1 MNYVMLYFFLPWA
14 TLLSCAQSN
23 EHRENVLAWQQSQNE
38 EFKDPVRTPLMA
50 EDRTNF
56 QGHNFFPIDKD
67 YRVTARFESTPESPI
82 FLLATSKGT
91 EKRYRRLGKLHFIL
105 KEKAITIEAYIPV
118 QGFGMAA
125 LGQHVFIPISDQTN
139 GNTTYDAGR
148 YLHIDGV
155 PASREWILDFNKLYN
170 PFCAYNANF
179 ECPIV
184 PEPNQL
190 DIPIE
195 AGIKGF

>member
-1 MNYVMLYFFLPWA
+1 MKKAILLFILTSISFFA
-14 TLLSCAQSN
+14 CAQDDAHKK
-23 EHRENVLAWQQSQNE
+23 EIRAWQQSQNE
-38 EFKDPVRTPLMA
+38 EFKDPARTPLMA

-56 QGHNFFPIDKD
+56 QGHYFFPIDKD
-67 YRVTARFESTPESPI
+67 YRVTARFESTPKSPV

-91 EKRYRRLGKLHFIL
+91 EKRYRRLGKLHFNL

-125 LGQHVFIPISDQTN
+125 LSQHVFIPISDQTN

-155 PASREWILDFNKLYN
+155 PASKEWVLDFNKLYN

-179 ECPIV
+179 ECPVV
-184 PEPNQL
+184 PEPNRL

-195 AGIKGF
+195 AGVKGF